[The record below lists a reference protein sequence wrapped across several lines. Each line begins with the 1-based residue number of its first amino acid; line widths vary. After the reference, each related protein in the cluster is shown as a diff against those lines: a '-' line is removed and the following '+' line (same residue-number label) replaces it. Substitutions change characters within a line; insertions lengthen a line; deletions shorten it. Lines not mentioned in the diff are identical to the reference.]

1 MKKQTKLFEIIKR
14 KVFGPKKWVEEV
26 SSVLH
31 MSHAS
36 VYRRESGEVPLDMEQ
51 VGMLSDHFGIDI
63 GEIFHGQGEY
73 VHFRYLDVDVNDM
86 ENYRNYINGII
97 RSMVETRSAIKRE
110 IIFCADDIPIF
121 HLMAFPDLTYFK
133 LYVWSQW
140 MGNIDHQMQ
149 FEEFVYKM
157 KRNDIEPLFSE
168 LKKEYESVSS
178 REIWTENTID
188 PFLRLLDYY
197 ENIGSFSDPGS
208 LGKLLDQLESLR
220 EKLEKYTIEK
230 EKVEGAS
237 FELYI
242 TPLDFGSSQMVSM
255 VNERSVTSIKLYTI
269 NSIMTADTRFQ
280 ESNLRVIKGI
290 LSKSTCL
297 SHTSERERVQF
308 FKGFQFKIDQLRNK
322 LMG

>member
-14 KVFGPKKWVEEV
+14 KVYGQKKWVEEV
-26 SSVLH
+26 SRVLH

-36 VYRRESGEVPLDMEQ
+36 VYRRERGEVPLDMEQ
-51 VGMLSDHFGIDI
+51 VGILSDYFGIDLA
-63 GEIFHGQGEY
+63 EIFYGQSEY
-73 VHFRYLDVDVNDM
+73 VQFRYLDVDVNDI
-86 ENYRNYINGII
+86 ENYRNYIKGIM
-97 RSMVETRSAIKRE
+97 RSIVETKSAMKRE

-121 HLMAFPDLTYFK
+121 HLMAFPELTYFK

-149 FEEFVYKM
+149 FEEFVYEM

-168 LKKEYESVSS
+168 LRKEYESVAS
-178 REIWTENTID
+178 REIWTENTVD
-188 PFLRLLDYY
+188 PFLRLIDYY
-197 ENIGSFSDPGS
+197 ENIGSFSEGDS
-208 LGKLLDQLESLR
+208 LGKLLGQLESLR
-220 EKLEKYTIEK
+220 AKLEKYTIEK
-230 EKVEGAS
+230 EKGNGAS

-255 VNERSVTSIKLYTI
+255 VNEKFVTSIKLYTI
-269 NSIMTADTRFQ
+269 NSIMTADMRFQ

-297 SHTSERERVQF
+297 SHTSERERIQF
-308 FKGFQFKIDQLRNK
+308 FKSFQSKIDRLKNK
-322 LMG
+322 LTG